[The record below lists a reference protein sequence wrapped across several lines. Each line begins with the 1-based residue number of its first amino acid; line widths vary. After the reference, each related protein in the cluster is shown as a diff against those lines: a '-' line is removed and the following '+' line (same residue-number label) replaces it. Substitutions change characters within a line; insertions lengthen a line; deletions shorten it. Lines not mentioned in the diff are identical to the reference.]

1 MFALHILQAGLV
13 YVNALM
19 IQDILAE
26 PEWAD
31 AFTAEHL
38 RGLTTLFWAHVRP
51 YGEVGLDMIGRLAL
65 SASHKPDLDRE
76 SA

>member
-31 AFTAEHL
+31 AFTAEDL

-51 YGEVGLDMIGRLAL
+51 
-65 SASHKPDLDRE
+65 
-76 SA
+76 